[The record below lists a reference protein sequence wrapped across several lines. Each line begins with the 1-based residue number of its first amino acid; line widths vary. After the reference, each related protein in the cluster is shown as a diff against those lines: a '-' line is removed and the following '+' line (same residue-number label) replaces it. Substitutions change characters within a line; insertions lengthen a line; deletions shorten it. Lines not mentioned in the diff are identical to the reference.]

1 MSYEEIVRE
10 RPYLKD
16 ILELYHKLERLDEL
30 KVSLPQDMFNHEL
43 WVEEKEAHEITS
55 LVGRAFGLDEEDVHL
70 LSKEVCEG
78 RVPLREIPLRIPE
91 MPALPFEREE
101 LEVILFLIARPYLR
115 AEKERMNIDGIF
127 WAEGRCPVCNGA
139 PVLSFLEKEEK
150 RRFLCSYCGTMGP
163 WRRTGCPF
171 CGSDTPEETS
181 IITTEKE
188 KGMKIYS
195 CNACK
200 SYLKGFELE
209 LLAEHSPWIL
219 DLLSLPL
226 DVIAQ
231 EKGFKRHAPN
241 PLGMIKIS

>member
-1 MSYEEIVRE
+1 MSYDELIKE
-10 RPYLKD
+10 RPYLKE
-16 ILELYHKLERLDEL
+16 ILELYHKLKGIDDI
-30 KVSLPQDMFNHEL
+30 KVTLSGDMFSSKPGITD
-43 WVEEKEAHEITS
+43 EEVREITF

-70 LSKEVCEG
+70 LGKKVCEG
-78 RVPLREIPLRIPE
+78 KIPLREIPLRIPE

-115 AEKERMNIDGIF
+115 AEKERMNLDGIF

-181 IITTEKE
+181 IITAENE
-188 KGMKIYS
+188 KGMKIYG

-200 SYLKGFELE
+200 SYLKGFEME
-209 LLAEHSPWIL
+209 LLAEHSPGIL
-219 DLLSLPL
+219 DILSLPL